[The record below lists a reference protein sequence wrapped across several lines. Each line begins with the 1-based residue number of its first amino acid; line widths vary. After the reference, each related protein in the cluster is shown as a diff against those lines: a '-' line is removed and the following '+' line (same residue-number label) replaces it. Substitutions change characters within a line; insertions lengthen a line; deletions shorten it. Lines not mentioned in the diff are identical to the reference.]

1 MLSFHAAS
9 RRNADGLSRR
19 AMLRVGGLGALGL
32 GLAERAA
39 LTSHGGP
46 VARKR
51 GHAKSVIFVTLYG
64 GPPQTETFDMKPD
77 APVEARGPFKPIATS
92 NPGVEICEHLP
103 RLARRA
109 RQYTLARSFSHS
121 DTAHAA
127 SLYTHLTGWPHRLNN
142 QNSPASPLDYPHY
155 GGVVSHLKP
164 PRGRVPA
171 CAIVGGQILPQFG
184 GIGQT
189 GGFLGELH
197 APWVLQKTARRQLL
211 SKSGVPRVRIDGR
224 RNLVQTLQATRRG
237 LGDERNVASF
247 STAQQRAL
255 QLLDA
260 RGFVEAFDHERETP
274 QVREAYGRFSL
285 GQNMLVA
292 RRLVEAGVPV
302 IQVSDIPPGGE
313 QHWDLHYAN
322 IFDRLKSPL
331 LPRLDQSVAA
341 LLEDLQQR
349 GLLDETL
356 VIVGGEFGR
365 TPWIDHLT
373 DPPQGG
379 RQHWPN
385 CYSMLLAGGGIRPG
399 EVFGKSDELSAY
411 PAAQKVG
418 PWDLGAT
425 LLHLAGVDPQAVV
438 TDQQGQ
444 LRRICR
450 GSVIQEL
457 L

>member
-1 MLSFHAAS
+1 MLSFHIGNS
-9 RRNADGLSRR
+9 RNRQGISRR
-19 AMLRVGGLGALGL
+19 AILRVGGLSALGL
-32 GLAERAA
+32 GVAEG
-39 LTSHGGP
+39 LPSTSAGSAVSGKKG
-46 VARKR
+46 R
-51 GHAKSVIFVTLYG
+51 AKSVIFVTLYG
-64 GPPQTETFDMKPD
+64 GPPQTETFDMKPE
-77 APVEARGPFKPIATS
+77 APVEARGPFKPIAT
-92 NPGVEICEHLP
+92 NKAGVQICEYLP
-103 RLARRA
+103 KLAKLANR
-109 RQYTLARSFSHS
+109 YTLARSFSHS

-155 GGVVSHLKP
+155 GGVVSRLKP

-197 APWVLQKTARRQLL
+197 APWVLQKAARQQLL
-211 SKSGVPRVRIDGR
+211 SKSGVPRIRIDGR
-224 RNLVQTLQATRRG
+224 RDLVQTLQAARRG
-237 LGDERNVASF
+237 LQDERNVASF
-247 STAQQRAL
+247 STAQRRAL

-260 RGFVEAFDHERETP
+260 KGFVEAFDLEREP
-274 QVREAYGRFSL
+274 PKVRDAYGRFPL
-285 GQNMLVA
+285 GQNMLSA
-292 RRLVEAGVPV
+292 RRLVEVGVPV

-322 IFDRLKSPL
+322 IFDRLKNPL
-331 LPRLDQSVAA
+331 LPRLDQSVAT
-341 LLEDLQQR
+341 LLEDLEQR

-385 CYSMLLAGGGIRPG
+385 CYSMLLAGGGIRQG

-425 LLHLAGVDPQAVV
+425 LLHLAGVDPEAVV
-438 TDQQGQ
+438 ADRQGQ

-450 GSVIQEL
+450 GSVIREL

>member
-1 MLSFHAAS
+1 MLSFHTAS
-9 RRNADGLSRR
+9 KRNADGLSRR
-19 AMLRVGGLGALGL
+19 AMLRVGGLSALGL
-32 GLAERAA
+32 GLAERPAV
-39 LTSHGGP
+39 TSPGDP
-46 VARKR
+46 VAGKR

-77 APVEARGPFKPIATS
+77 APVEARGPFKPIATN

-103 RLARRA
+103 RLARLA
-109 RQYTLARSFSHS
+109 RTYTLARSFSHS

-224 RNLVQTLQATRRG
+224 RNLVEALQATRRG
-237 LGDERNVASF
+237 LDDEQNVASF

-260 RGFVEAFDHERETP
+260 RGFVEAFDHEREAP
-274 QVREAYGRFSL
+274 QVRDAYGRFPL

-322 IFDRLKSPL
+322 IFERLKDPL

-341 LLEDLQQR
+341 LLEDLHQR
-349 GLLDETL
+349 GLLEETL

-385 CYSMLLAGGGIRPG
+385 CYSMLLAGGGIRQG

-425 LLHLAGVDPQAVV
+425 LLHLAGVDPQSLV
-438 TDQQGQ
+438 TDRQGQ